1 MSGQMSKELKE
12 KVQTAR
18 DASSVLAYA
27 STQDKNMAIL
37 AIADS
42 LIESKENILSANS
55 IDYSNGL
62 KSGLSQAM
70 LDRLMLND
78 ERIESIAQDARSVAA
93 LPDPVGEEFD
103 SRTMENG
110 LQISKRRVP
119 LGVIATIYESRPNV
133 TVDISTLAIKSGNA
147 AVLRGG
153 KEAINSNVAISN
165 VIKEAIKDSS
175 LPDGCVDLI
184 GSTDRKIVSEM
195 LGFQGGIDLLIPRG
209 GADLIRFVAE
219 NAAVPVVTGGVGVCH
234 IYVDSEVDIDSAVSI
249 LDNAK
254 VQRPTVCNA
263 LDTILIHSKTAP
275 QILDGIQRKWGE
287 SGTVEVHADERAYGM
302 LDENTNL
309 VVKPAT
315 SDDWGREFLSLKV
328 AVKIVD
334 SIDEALVHIGQHGD
348 HSEAILTHN
357 KENAERFLNEVDSA
371 AVYVNASTRFTDG
384 AQFGLGAE
392 VAISTNKLH
401 ARGPMGLEELTSY
414 KWVILGDWDV
424 RS

>member
-1 MSGQMSKELKE
+1 ME
-12 KVQTAR
+12 V
-18 DASSVLAYA
+18 
-27 STQDKNMAIL
+27 
-37 AIADS
+37 
-42 LIESKENILSANS
+42 
-55 IDYSNGL
+55 
-62 KSGLSQAM
+62 
-70 LDRLMLND
+70 
-78 ERIESIAQDARSVAA
+78 SIA
-93 LPDPVGEEFD
+93 
-103 SRTMENG
+103 
-110 LQISKRRVP
+110 
-119 LGVIATIYESRPNV
+119 ES
-133 TVDISTLAIKSGNA
+133 T
-147 AVLRGG
+147 
-153 KEAINSNVAISN
+153 
-165 VIKEAIKDSS
+165 IKDSS

-195 LGFQGGIDLLIPRG
+195 LSFQGGIDLLIPRG

-219 NAAVPVVTGGVGVCH
+219 NASVPVVTGGVGVCH

-275 QILDGIQRKWGE
+275 QILNGIQRKWGE
-287 SGTVEVHADERAYGM
+287 SGTVEVHADERAYSM
-302 LDENTNL
+302 LDEDTNL

-315 SDDWGREFLSLKV
+315 SEDWGREFLSLTV

-348 HSEAILTHN
+348 HSEAILTYN

-384 AQFGLGAE
+384 GQFGLGAE

>member
-1 MSGQMSKELKE
+1 MSGQMSKELRE

-37 AIADS
+37 SIADS
-42 LIESKENILSANS
+42 LIKSKEEILSANS

-110 LQISKRRVP
+110 LKISKRRVP

-133 TVDISTLAIKSGNA
+133 TVDISTLAIKSGNS

-165 VIKEAIKDSS
+165 VIKGAIKDSS

-195 LGFQGGIDLLIPRG
+195 LSFQGGIDLLIPRG

-219 NAAVPVVTGGVGVCH
+219 NASVPVVTGGVGVCH

-275 QILDGIQRKWGE
+275 QILNGIQRKWGE
-287 SGTVEVHADERAYGM
+287 SGTVEVHADERAYSM
-302 LDENTNL
+302 LDEDTNL

-315 SDDWGREFLSLKV
+315 SEDWGREFLSLTV

-348 HSEAILTHN
+348 HSEAILTYN

-384 AQFGLGAE
+384 GQFGLGAE

>member
-37 AIADS
+37 SIADS
-42 LIESKENILSANS
+42 LIKSKEDILSANS

-110 LQISKRRVP
+110 LKISKRRVP

-133 TVDISTLAIKSGNA
+133 TVDISTLAIKSGNS

-165 VIKEAIKDSS
+165 VIKAAIKDSS

-195 LGFQGGIDLLIPRG
+195 LSFQGGIDLLIPRG

-219 NAAVPVVTGGVGVCH
+219 NASVPVVTGGVGVCH

-275 QILDGIQRKWGE
+275 QILNGIQRKWGE
-287 SGTVEVHADERAYGM
+287 SGTVEVHADERAYSM

-315 SDDWGREFLSLKV
+315 SEDWGREFLSLTV

-348 HSEAILTHN
+348 HSEAILTYN

-384 AQFGLGAE
+384 GQFGLGAE